1 MALAGAGGSA
11 GRGARKHPAGPP
23 APRPGRK
30 LPAPP
35 WGPRWPGTEGR
46 DRGWVQGQSPSS
58 LRKGEDQTDTM
69 EGSDG
74 VMEEKP
80 GRPGPASDF
89 IHSRG
94 EAGATDK
101 RRVV

>member
-1 MALAGAGGSA
+1 
-11 GRGARKHPAGPP
+11 
-23 APRPGRK
+23 
-30 LPAPP
+30 
-35 WGPRWPGTEGR
+35 
-46 DRGWVQGQSPSS
+46 
-58 LRKGEDQTDTM
+58 M
-69 EGSDG
+69 EESDG

>member
-1 MALAGAGGSA
+1 MGPGAE
-11 GRGARKHPAGPP
+11 PLQPP
-23 APRPGRK
+23 
-30 LPAPP
+30 
-35 WGPRWPGTEGR
+35 E
-46 DRGWVQGQSPSS
+46 
-58 LRKGEDQTDTM
+58 GEDQTDTM
-69 EGSDG
+69 EESDG